1 MRPRTILW
9 FERISLAAVAIG
21 VLNVLRATE
30 IGLLLNGAGDAGAA
44 TVLFGSVVVI
54 LALVYRV
61 SRWRSR
67 FAKWVLIIFTLMVLL
82 GYAPLLLTGMDS
94 VAKLVGLAVG
104 AVQLGALALL
114 FTPSAR
120 AWMAGDSRSPEML
133 ERTFE

>member
-9 FERISLAAVAIG
+9 FERASLAAVTIA
-21 VLNVLRATE
+21 VLNVLTATE
-30 IGLLLNGAGDAGAA
+30 IGLLMNGAGDAGAA

-67 FAKWVLIIFTLMVLL
+67 FAKWVLIIFTLMILL
-82 GYAPLLLTGMDS
+82 GFAPLLLTGMDS
-94 VAKLVGLAVG
+94 VAKLVGLTVG
-104 AVQLGALALL
+104 AIQLGALALL